1 MEWKKKFVDYEQ
13 TSILFEFKNGEDAK
27 EVGKAL
33 SKAFF
38 GKDGEL
44 SKLEGFVNNFT
55 IIGRFL
61 SVGTDSS
68 EDDLLK
74 IINFVGSIESESADS
89 EEFEEYLEG
98 ISGELVI
105 FFDEKEVPGKD
116 RDKYYDAL
124 DDKALRR
131 KLRELFKQ
139 GVAEDKAV
147 YTVVEYVDSKNVNED
162 FSMGVSGPTG
172 LNQGIPQGGPGK
184 GVIPAPLFGKGK
196 PVSRKEEDEKLKQAL
211 KVLAGYGAKVKKVSE
226 SAQEYTVDDVDQYL
240 YHDLGFESEEVD
252 SIISTNEELIKK
264 LLAQGKNPAQICS
277 DLKV

>member
-124 DDKALRR
+124 EDKALRR

-162 FSMGVSGPTG
+162 FSMSVSGPTG